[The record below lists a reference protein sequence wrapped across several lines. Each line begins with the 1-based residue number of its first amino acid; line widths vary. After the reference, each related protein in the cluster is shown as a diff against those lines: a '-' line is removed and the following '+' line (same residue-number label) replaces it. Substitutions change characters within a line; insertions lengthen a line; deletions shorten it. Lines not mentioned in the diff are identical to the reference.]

1 MTLVLFFQIVFLIA
15 SVIVIVLNVGEY
27 NKWQEAR
34 KEGSIRP
41 YPIKWFNFILISLVA
56 VGCLLN
62 IIVGWISH

>member
-41 YPIKWFNFILISLVA
+41 YPIKWFNFILISWVA